1 MAVDGN
7 LSARAPCRAAEGT
20 PGARPPWLVVRGT
33 RRSKDTAA
41 QACARAAWGGGR
53 KHHTSTPHHTAARPR
68 PAGGAIERAS

>member
-1 MAVDGN
+1 VAVDGN

-53 KHHTSTPHHTAARPR
+53 KHHTTPHGGTPTAGRGR
-68 PAGGAIERAS
+68 HRAS